1 MKKFLTLALM
11 LCACAGIHAQSRII
25 GATAVTAPCEGVPNI
40 VIMGEATPK
49 QIADAQKE
57 QKRRCDEK
65 NALGEGTQKGSTE
78 LH

>member
-11 LCACAGIHAQSRII
+11 LCACAGIHAQSRTV

-49 QIADAQKE
+49 QIKDAQDL
-57 QKRRCDEK
+57 QRRRCAEK
-65 NALGEGTQKGSTE
+65 AALGEGNHKGSTE